1 MWLEDPRPGLA
12 TLPSADFYG
21 FALGVAAGAAESEWL
36 RGHLLLSVHPIHGPV
51 DPIAQLLDIAHLEL
65 E

>member
-36 RGHLLLSVHPIHGPV
+36 RGHLLLSVPSNPW
-51 DPIAQLLDIAHLEL
+51 PC
-65 E
+65 